1 MSNAET
7 KMRSALQKTVPVLE
21 RVMNDAATEES
32 LRTLVQR
39 TLEQVQAAIGP
50 ADPLDRLRVK
60 STDSLGNIAWLYRR
74 RNAWVCTL
82 ARGMDASFDYAGIKP
97 ELIAECRFALN
108 EAQTPGEVL
117 KAVKDRAYRGY
128 QHELIRIPSC

>member
-74 RNAWVCTL
+74 RNA
-82 ARGMDASFDYAGIKP
+82 GIKP